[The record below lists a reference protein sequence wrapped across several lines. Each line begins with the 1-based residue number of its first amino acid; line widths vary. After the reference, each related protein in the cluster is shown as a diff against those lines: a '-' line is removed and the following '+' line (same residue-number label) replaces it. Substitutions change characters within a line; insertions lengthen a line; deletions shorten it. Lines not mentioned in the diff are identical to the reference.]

1 MTWVRTGLLGGRL
14 FSLLLGEPPVSL
26 VRIVSC
32 VTRLGQSSG
41 DLVMTDLLRDRQIV
55 SLVMEDLL
63 RDW

>member
-1 MTWVRTGLLGGRL
+1 M
-14 FSLLLGEPPVSL
+14 SL